1 MAVTITQEPDK
12 FTPSDNPIVYAFKQ
26 PLTVS
31 GNPKY
36 NVSFVVKVFIGV
48 AEIGTFEIFPELIG
62 ATDYFGKIDLS
73 DKIRGYITNHSVSSV
88 GGSISV
94 PFLYDTQNYVET
106 HIEIQ
111 EKYSV
116 FPDVDPEIQVAVTTS
131 SNTIAFKGSLSRSE
145 FSVWDYSEYKKGS
158 LSKGFLTERKYISQ
172 YGITLYT
179 ATEKKGD
186 TTILSYFDNSDLDT
200 PTSYNVLFTYILSS
214 GNITQTNLFDSGNQ
228 GSVSAIRFNL
238 QEQLDLALITQA
250 TYDNCTGVIIAV
262 QNLAGTGLIRPYSIT
277 FSDACFDKGASLIW
291 LNKYGS
297 YDNYRFTYNSRIS
310 AKIESKSFSKRQ
322 GEWNSINNTYYTSNN
337 TFGRINYLKTITK
350 QLELSSDWLTEDQQ
364 AYVVNVYESPLV
376 YINEG
381 TEVENVVITNSAYQL
396 KQSEHDELFN
406 EIVNIEFTDKKSIT
420 L

>member
-12 FTPSDNPIVYAFKQ
+12 FTPSDNPIVYEFKQ
-26 PLTVS
+26 PLTAS

-36 NVSFVVKVFIGV
+36 NVSFVVKAFING
-48 AEIGTFEIFPELIG
+48 AEIGTFEAFPELV
-62 ATDYFGKIDLS
+62 TSDFYGKINLS

-116 FPDVDPEIQVAVTTS
+116 FADVDPEIQVAVTTS

-145 FSVWDYSEYKKGS
+145 FKVWDYSEYKKGG
-158 LSKGFLTERKYISQ
+158 LSKQFLTNRSFTSA
-172 YGITLYT
+172 YGVTSYT

-200 PTSYNVLFTYILSS
+200 PTSYYVKFIYQIPS
-214 GNITQTNLFDSGNQ
+214 GNVTQTNLFDSGNQ

-238 QEQLDLALITQA
+238 QEQLDLGLITQS
-250 TYDNCTGVIIAV
+250 TYDNCTGVIIALQDLSNV
-262 QNLAGTGLIRPYSIT
+262 GRMGLYTIY

-291 LNKYGS
+291 LNKFGS
-297 YDNYRFTYNSRIS
+297 YDNYRFTYNSRYK
-310 AKIESKSFSKRQ
+310 AKIESKSFSKKQ
-322 GEWNSINNTYYTSNN
+322 GEWNASTNTYNVNNN
-337 TFGRINYLKTITK
+337 TFGKIDYLKTITK
-350 QLELSSDWLTEDQQ
+350 QLELSSDWLDETTQNWLVQ
-364 AYVVNVYESPLV
+364 LYESPLI
-376 YINEG
+376 YLNEG
-381 TEVENVVITNSAYQL
+381 TEMENVVVTDSSYQV
-396 KQSEHDELFN
+396 KQFEHDELFN
-406 EIVNIEFTDKKSIT
+406 EVINIEFTDYKSIS

>member
-12 FTPSDNPIVYAFKQ
+12 FTPSDNPVVYEFKQ
-26 PLTVS
+26 PLTAS

-36 NVSFVVKVFIGV
+36 NVSFVVKAFING
-48 AEIGTFEIFPELIG
+48 AEIGTFEAFPELV
-62 ATDYFGKIDLS
+62 TSDFYGKINLS
-73 DKIRGYITNHSVSSV
+73 DKIRGYITNHSVSAI

-106 HIEIQ
+106 HIEIR
-111 EKYSV
+111 EKYSI
-116 FPDVDPEIQVAVTTS
+116 FPEIDPEIQVAVTTS

-145 FSVWDYSEYKKGS
+145 FKVWDYSEYKKGS

-186 TTILSYFDNSDLDT
+186 ITILSYFDNSDLDT
-200 PTSYNVLFTYILSS
+200 PTSYNVLFTYILPS
-214 GNITQTNLFDSGNQ
+214 GNVTQTNLFDSGNQ
-228 GSVSAIRFNL
+228 GYVSAIRFNL
-238 QEQLDLALITQA
+238 QEQLDLALITQS

-277 FSDACFDKGASLIW
+277 FSDACFDKGASLLW
-291 LNKYGS
+291 LNKFGS
-297 YDNYRFTYNSRIS
+297 YDNYRFTYNSRVS

-322 GEWNSINNTYYTSNN
+322 GEWTASNNNYNVNNN

>member
-1 MAVTITQEPDK
+1 MAVTITQTPDK

-26 PLTVS
+26 PLTIS

-36 NVSFVVKVFIGV
+36 NVSFVVKVFIET
-48 AEIGTFEIFPELIG
+48 AEIGTFEIFPEII
-62 ATDYFGKIDLS
+62 TSDYFGKIDLS
-73 DKIRGYITNHSVSSV
+73 DKIRGYITNHSVSNSI
-88 GGSISV
+88 GS
-94 PFLYDTQNYVET
+94 PTFLYDTQNYVKT
-106 HIEIQ
+106 YIEIR

-116 FPDVDPEIQVAVTTS
+116 FPDVDPEIQAAITTS
-131 SNTIAFKGSLSRSE
+131 GVTIPFKGSLSRSE
-145 FSVWDYSEYKKGS
+145 FAVWDYSEYKKGS
-158 LSKGFLTERKYISQ
+158 LSKGYLTERKYISQ

-179 ATEKKGD
+179 ATEKKGY

-200 PTSYNVLFTYILSS
+200 PTNYNVLFTYILSS
-214 GNITQTNLFDSGNQ
+214 GNITQTNLFSADYQ

-277 FSDACFDKGASLIW
+277 FSDACFDKGASLLW

-322 GEWNSINNTYYTSNN
+322 GEWNALNNTYSVNNN
-337 TFGRINYLKTITK
+337 TFGKIDYLKTITK

-364 AYVVNVYESPLV
+364 AYVVNLYESPLV

>member
-26 PLTVS
+26 PLSVS
-31 GNPKY
+31 GNTKY
-36 NVSFVVKVFIGV
+36 NVSFVVKTFVNG
-48 AEIGTFEIFPELIG
+48 AEIGTFEIFPELS
-62 ATDYFGKIDLS
+62 TSDYYGKIDLS
-73 DKIRGYITNHSVSSV
+73 DKVRGYIPNHPVNNSTTS
-88 GGSISV
+88 
-94 PFLYDTQNYVET
+94 PTFLYDTQNYVET
-106 HIEIQ
+106 YIEIQ

-116 FPDVDPEIQVAVTTS
+116 FPDVDPEIHPVITTS
-131 SNTIAFKGSLSRSE
+131 SNTIPFKGSLSRSE
-145 FSVWDYSEYKKGS
+145 FKSWDYSEFKKGS
-158 LSKGFLTERKYISQ
+158 FAKRFLTTKEYITSGGAVI
-172 YGITLYT
+172 YS

-200 PTSYNVLFTYILSS
+200 PTSYNVVFTYLVPS

-228 GSVSAIRFNL
+228 GSISAIRFNL
-238 QEQLDLALITQA
+238 QEQLDLGLITQS
-250 TYDNCTGVIIAV
+250 TYDNCTGVQIYIQTIGSV
-262 QNLAGTGLIRPYSIT
+262 SIFGFYVIT
-277 FSDACFDKGASLIW
+277 FSDACFDKGANLLW

-322 GEWNSINNTYYTSNN
+322 GEWNAPNNTYNVNNN
-337 TFGRINYLKTITK
+337 TFGKIDYLKTITK

-364 AYVVNVYESPLV
+364 AYVVNLYESPLV

>member
-1 MAVTITQEPDK
+1 MAVTITQTPDK
-12 FTPSDNPIVYAFKQ
+12 YTPSDNPIVYAFKQ
-26 PLTVS
+26 PLTIS

-36 NVSFVVKVFIGV
+36 NVSFVVKVFIGI

-88 GGSISV
+88 GGSLLV

-106 HIEIQ
+106 HIEIR

-116 FPDVDPEIQVAVTTS
+116 FADVDPEIQVAITTS

-145 FSVWDYSEYKKGS
+145 FAVWDYSEYKKGS

-200 PTSYNVLFTYILSS
+200 PTSYNVLFTYILTS

-238 QEQLDLALITQA
+238 QEQLDLALITQS

-277 FSDACFDKGASLIW
+277 FSDACFDKGASLLW
-291 LNKYGS
+291 LNKFGS

-322 GEWNSINNTYYTSNN
+322 GEWTASNNNYNVNNN

-376 YINEG
+376 YLNEG

-406 EIVNIEFTDKKSIT
+406 EVVNIEFTDKKSIT